1 MKYLII
7 LVIITF
13 PNFLI
18 AGKYSNFKT
27 GNTFD
32 LADPYGRITSSMT
45 SPEERQKL
53 RVTCAI
59 EQSSIN
65 DILSK
70 CHHVRVK
77 SIIDKESSWFSS
89 SKKEYTFLINDYGL
103 EEQYLI
109 CILHISSLENW
120 SVCFLKF

>member
-18 AGKYSNFKT
+18 AGKFSKFTT
-27 GNTFD
+27 GNTFY
-32 LADPYGRITSSMT
+32 LANPYGDTSSTT

-53 RVTCAI
+53 RVACAI

-109 CILHISSLENW
+109 CILHISSRKLE
-120 SVCFLKF
+120 CMLP

>member
-18 AGKYSNFKT
+18 AGKFSEFTT
-27 GNTFD
+27 GNSSY
-32 LADPYGRITSSMT
+32 LANPYGDNSSTT

-53 RVTCAI
+53 RVVCAI
-59 EQSSIN
+59 EQTSIN

-109 CILHISSLENW
+109 CILHISSRKLE
-120 SVCFLKF
+120 CMLP